1 MLGRWTLAALAVLT
15 VITLG
20 GAAALQAA
28 AQA

>member
-15 VITLG
+15 VITLA
-20 GAAALQAA
+20 GAAIQAA